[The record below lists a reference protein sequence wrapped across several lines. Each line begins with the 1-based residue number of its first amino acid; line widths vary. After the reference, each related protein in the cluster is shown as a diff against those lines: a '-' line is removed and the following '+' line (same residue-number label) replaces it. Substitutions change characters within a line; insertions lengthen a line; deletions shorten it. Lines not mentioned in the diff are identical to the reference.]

1 MSHCERIAFAMFKS
15 VHAPHVASTL
25 TLDGLSTIEKP
36 LSDDSDTSLA
46 DDWKRRKPSYMRLA
60 VAAMVEVNEITK
72 ERERHVRHG

>member
-25 TLDGLSTIEKP
+25 TLDSLSMIEKP

-46 DDWKRRKPSYMRLA
+46 EDWKRRKPSYMRLA
-60 VAAMVEVNEITK
+60 ATAILEVSEIAK
-72 ERERHVRHG
+72 ERAGS

>member
-36 LSDDSDTSLA
+36 LSDDTDTSLA
-46 DDWKRRKPSYMRLA
+46 EDWKRRKSGYMRLA
-60 VAAMVEVNEITK
+60 ATAILEVSEIAK
-72 ERERHVRHG
+72 ERAGS